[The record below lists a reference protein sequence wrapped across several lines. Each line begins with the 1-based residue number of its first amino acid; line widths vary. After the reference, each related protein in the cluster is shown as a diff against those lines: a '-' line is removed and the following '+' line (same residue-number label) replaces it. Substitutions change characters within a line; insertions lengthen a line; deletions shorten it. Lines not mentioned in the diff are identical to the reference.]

1 MLYQFILIWT
11 SVLESGPFGD
21 GILCNIVWCFIIFLK
36 KKNTTS
42 MSTISIFMG
51 DFNWMQRKR
60 LRGLGG
66 LGELAWIFIAD
77 RLLTD
82 KETNEGIPRT
92 QKWRPEDYNTLRHVA
107 GYCLV
112 IIWALTKHRDD
123 IVVATGSTSWPWSW
137 RSWWPKNGPKPSEGI
152 FRPRM
157 ATFGGSVF
165 WTFLLRSL

>member
-1 MLYQFILIWT
+1 MVVCYDLFTGQFAVFQINKQI
-11 SVLESGPFGD
+11 GD
-21 GILCNIVWCFIIFLK
+21 DWERV
-36 KKNTTS
+36 
-42 MSTISIFMG
+42 
-51 DFNWMQRKR
+51 R
-60 LRGLGG
+60 GG

-123 IVVATGSTSWPWSW
+123 TVVATGSTSWPWSW
-137 RSWWPKNGPKPSEGI
+137 RTWWPKMAQNPLRVYFASEWPLLGGLFSELFCSDRSKWDLHWIALTMVNWAQTFSTWRFPSYLRI
-152 FRPRM
+152 F
-157 ATFGGSVF
+157 
-165 WTFLLRSL
+165 